1 MTLYQNG
8 RELPV
13 LYSFRRCPYAMRARM
28 GLRVAGIACEL
39 REVVLRDKPPEM
51 LALSQK
57 GTVPVLH
64 LPDGRVIDE
73 SLDVMHWALA
83 HHDPLGWLGAP
94 DIQNWVARFDDTFK
108 HHLDRYKYASRYD
121 GADAKTHRSAARDV
135 LAELEPHLEQGW
147 IGGAQAGFT
156 DIAVLPFV
164 RQYRIAD
171 PVWFDAELGLP
182 NVQKWLM
189 AFLDLP
195 LFLGVME
202 KYDRWQSGGAGIIFA
217 PQLSGDSKNMQ

>member
-1 MTLYQNG
+1 MIRLQNG

-28 GLRVAGIACEL
+28 ALGVAGIACEL
-39 REVVLRDKPPEM
+39 REVLLRDKPTEM

-64 LPDGRVIDE
+64 LPGGRVIDE

-83 HHDPLGWLGAP
+83 QHDPFGWLGVP
-94 DIQNWVARFDDTFK
+94 DPQSWVALFDDTFK
-108 HHLDRYKYASRYD
+108 HHLDRYKYASRD
-121 GADAKTHRSAARDV
+121 DDADAKAHRSAARDV
-135 LAELEPHLEQGW
+135 LAELEPHLKNGW
-147 IGGAQAGFT
+147 IGRARLGFA

-171 PVWFDAELGLP
+171 PVWFDEELGLP
-182 NVQKWLM
+182 NVQKWLT

-195 LFLGVME
+195 LFLSVME
-202 KYDRWQSGGAGIIFA
+202 KYDRWQSGSAGKIFA
-217 PQLSGDSKNMQ
+217 PQISGDSKNMP

>member
-1 MTLYQNG
+1 MILNQNG
-8 RELPV
+8 SELPV

-28 GLRVAGIACEL
+28 ALGVAGIACEL
-39 REVVLRDKPPEM
+39 REVLLRCKPLEM
-51 LALSQK
+51 LAVSKK

-64 LPDGRVIDE
+64 LPNGQVIDE
-73 SLDVMHWALA
+73 SFDLMLWALA
-83 HHDPLGWLGAP
+83 QHDPLGWLNAP
-94 DIQNWVARFDDTFK
+94 DLRHWATVFEKTFK
-108 HHLDRYKYASRYD
+108 YHLDRYKYASRYES
-121 GADAKTHRSAARDV
+121 AAAKTHRSAARDV
-135 LAELEPHLEQGW
+135 LVELEPHLEERW
-147 IGGAQAGFT
+147 IGGAQAGFS

-195 LFLGVME
+195 LFCGVME
-202 KYDRWQSGGAGIIFA
+202 KYDPWQSGEAGIIFA
-217 PQLSGDSKNMQ
+217 PQLTGYSKNMQ

>member
-1 MTLYQNG
+1 MTLHQNG
-8 RELPV
+8 RDLPV

-28 GLRVAGIACEL
+28 ALGVAGIVCEL
-39 REVVLRDKPPEM
+39 REVLLRDKPAEM

-64 LPDGRVIDE
+64 LPNGQVIDE

-83 HHDPLGWLGAP
+83 QHDPLGWLDAP
-94 DIQNWVARFDDTFK
+94 DLQSWVTLFDETFK

-135 LAELEPHLEQGW
+135 LVELEPHLEEGW
-147 IGGAQAGFT
+147 IGGVQPSFA
-156 DIAVLPFV
+156 DIATLPFV

-171 PVWFDAELGLP
+171 PIWFDNRLGLP
-182 NVQKWLM
+182 NVQKWLTT
-189 AFLDLP
+189 FLDLP
-195 LFLGVME
+195 VFTGVME

-217 PQLSGDSKNMQ
+217 LQSSGDTKIVP

>member
-1 MTLYQNG
+1 
-8 RELPV
+8 
-13 LYSFRRCPYAMRARM
+13 MRARM
-28 GLRVAGIACEL
+28 ALGVAGIACEL
-39 REVVLRDKPPEM
+39 REVFLRDKPTEM

-64 LPDGRVIDE
+64 LPCGRVIDE

-83 HHDPLGWLGAP
+83 QHDPFGWLGVP
-94 DIQNWVARFDDTFK
+94 DPQSWVALFDDIFK

-121 GADAKTHRSAARDV
+121 DADAKAHRSAARDV
-135 LAELEPHLEQGW
+135 LAELEPHLKNGW
-147 IGGAQAGFT
+147 IGGARLGFA

-171 PVWFDAELGLP
+171 PVWFDDELGLP
-182 NVQKWLM
+182 NVQKWLT

-195 LFLGVME
+195 LFLSVME
-202 KYDRWQSGGAGIIFA
+202 KYDRWQSGSAGKIFA
-217 PQLSGDSKNMQ
+217 PQISGDSKNMP

>member
-1 MTLYQNG
+1 MTGDQS
-8 RELPV
+8 LPV

-28 GLRVAGIACEL
+28 GLGVAGIACEL
-39 REVVLRDKPPEM
+39 REVLLRDKPAEM

-73 SLDVMHWALA
+73 SLDVMHWALGQ
-83 HHDPLGWLGAP
+83 HDPFGWLGVP
-94 DIQNWVARFDDTFK
+94 DPQSWVARFDDTFK
-108 HHLDRYKYASRYD
+108 HHLDRYKYAARYA
-121 GADAKTHRSAARDV
+121 GADAKTHRSAARDI
-135 LAELEPHLEQGW
+135 LAELESHLEKGW
-147 IGGAQAGFT
+147 IGGAYPGFA

-171 PVWFDAELGLP
+171 PVWFDDELGLP
-182 NVQKWLM
+182 NVQKWLT

-202 KYDRWQSGGAGIIFA
+202 KYDRWQSGGARIIFA
-217 PQLSGDSKNMQ
+217 PQLPDDRKNVP

>member
-1 MTLYQNG
+1 
-8 RELPV
+8 
-13 LYSFRRCPYAMRARM
+13 
-28 GLRVAGIACEL
+28 
-39 REVVLRDKPPEM
+39 
-51 LALSQK
+51 
-57 GTVPVLH
+57 
-64 LPDGRVIDE
+64 
-73 SLDVMHWALA
+73 
-83 HHDPLGWLGAP
+83 
-94 DIQNWVARFDDTFK
+94 
-108 HHLDRYKYASRYD
+108 
-121 GADAKTHRSAARDV
+121 
-135 LAELEPHLEQGW
+135 GW